1 MRVKIRQESGFEF
14 ALEGIGYSY
23 NMHDAERLKKVS
35 EKLAPK
41 DGGHNKFLESI
52 VVWLD
57 IDAPRYWWSEF
68 DTYRIGVTKQ
78 SESTMHT
85 ITHRHLTKSDFE
97 GDVYDST
104 LENLNSAISLYN
116 VVEPDMK
123 EDLFREI
130 KNNLPEGFLQRRMV
144 CTNYKVLKHIMA
156 QRKLHRLKEWRQ
168 FVKDIMEQ
176 VEHPELL
183 ASVFK

>member
-1 MRVKIRQESGFEF
+1 MRVRVRQEAGYDL

-23 NMHDAERLKKVS
+23 NMEDIERLKKVS

-85 ITHRHLTKSDFE
+85 ITHRHLTQNDFADE
-97 GDVYDST
+97 IYEDT
-104 LENLNSAISLYN
+104 LKRLNDAITLYN
-116 VVEPDMK
+116 VVEKNMK

-144 CTNYKVLKHIMA
+144 CTNYKVLKHMMA
-156 QRKLHRLKEWRQ
+156 QRKQHRLHEWKF
-168 FVKDIMEQ
+168 FVVAIMDQ

-183 ASVFK
+183 ASVFG